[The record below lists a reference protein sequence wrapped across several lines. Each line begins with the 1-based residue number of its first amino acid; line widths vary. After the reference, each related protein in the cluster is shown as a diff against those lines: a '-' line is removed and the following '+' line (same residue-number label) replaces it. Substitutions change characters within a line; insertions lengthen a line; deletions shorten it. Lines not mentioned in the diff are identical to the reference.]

1 MDNPARHFRQN
12 YHVFTDQAEIEMTD
26 ASFPISVVVAAWP
39 DTAGLLECLGALQ
52 RQWDQQVQIFVV
64 SPVSPPADFARK
76 FAAVQWLAAAPTAL
90 IPNLWSLGMAAAT
103 GEVVAI
109 TTAHFVPA
117 PDWIAQIRAAHRRI
131 DSAGIAGP
139 IDPPRGG
146 SLGDWATYFLRY
158 STGFIYHREQ
168 SVHDLIG
175 DNASYRRSAL
185 QAHWESI
192 RVGFWEPE
200 FHRRVL
206 AEGRTLTFVP
216 EIRITQKHSFGVS
229 RFCSQRLNHGRHY
242 GRDRMKGKSAWFRL
256 VGILASPLIPFVLL
270 AKIVARLTHKP
281 AYVLPFLASLPV
293 LLLFICSWAVGELWG
308 YLGHASPNGPS
319 LGAPGHLSA

>member
-1 MDNPARHFRQN
+1 
-12 YHVFTDQAEIEMTD
+12 MTE
-26 ASFPISVVVAAWP
+26 ANFPVSVVVAAWP
-39 DTAGLLECLGALQ
+39 DTAGLLDCLGSLL
-52 RQWDQQVQIFVV
+52 RQSDERVQIFVA
-64 SPVSPPADFARK
+64 SPMPLPADFARN
-76 FAAVQWLAAAPTAL
+76 FAAVRWLAAAPAAL

-117 PDWIAQIRAAHRRI
+117 PDWIAQIRAAHRRL

-175 DNASYRRSAL
+175 DNASYQRSAL

-206 AEGRTLTFVP
+206 AEGRTLVFVP
-216 EIRITQKHSFGVS
+216 EIRITQKFSFGVS

-242 GRDRMKGKSAWFRL
+242 GRDRMRGKPVLFRL
-256 VGILASPLIPFVLL
+256 AGIVAAPLIPFVLL
-270 AKIVARLTHKP
+270 AKIMARLMHKP
-281 AYVLPFLASLPV
+281 GYVLPFLASLPV
-293 LLLFICSWAVGELWG
+293 LLLFIFSWAVGELWG
-308 YLGHASPNGPS
+308 YLSRSAFDGP
-319 LGAPGHLSA
+319 GMAHGPISA